1 MKKLWVALIFL
12 VSSPLWAATT
22 DEQRQTTGYGS
33 SYQEALSGALLEAV
47 RQVRGLEVGT
57 EKVLRSD
64 ISSSLNS
71 VGHSLVAKQ
80 TVATDI
86 YTKSKGWIKTYEIV
100 DVKKPASAGGQ
111 WEIVALVTVP
121 VYKTAGAKND
131 TRKSITV
138 LPFDVLPSKIVT
150 YSTNLALTNITS
162 RIADSITTELNQSRK
177 FSVLNRSFEKQFS
190 KERALWD
197 SEQVSSS
204 EASRLG
210 QKLGADFIVLGKIYQ
225 LDFSKKNTNYYG
237 MNNSS
242 IEATIDLYY
251 TVIEAATE
259 KVMWSDTVT
268 YQHKSAKEQ
277 AVVGEFVTGLS
288 SSIVTNILDVIYPIK
303 IMKLVNEGNVLLNQ
317 GGKRLSVGQRMEVY
331 SSGESIMDPD
341 TGMEIK
347 IDGSKVAELEV
358 TQVKPKYSIAKLVQ
372 GSGQYSSLKV
382 KAITRRA
389 ADLAGPTA
397 APQRALTSGS
407 SDAPVNW
414 GNH

>member
-121 VYKTAGAKND
+121 VYKTAGEEND

-138 LPFDVLPSKIVT
+138 LPFDVLPSKIIT

-372 GSGQYSSLKV
+372 GSGQYSSLRV
-382 KAITRRA
+382 KAITRRVT
-389 ADLAGPTA
+389 DLASSAA
-397 APQRALTSGS
+397 APERELTSGS

-414 GNH
+414 GSN

>member
-1 MKKLWVALIFL
+1 MKNVWVALIFL

-57 EKVLRSD
+57 EKVLLSD
-64 ISSSLNS
+64 ISSSLSS
-71 VGHSLVAKQ
+71 VGYSLVAKE
-80 TVATDI
+80 TVETDI

-121 VYKTAGAKND
+121 VYKTAGEEND

-138 LPFDVLPSKIVT
+138 LPFDVLPSKIIT

-331 SSGESIMDPD
+331 SSGESITDPD

-358 TQVKPKYSIAKLVQ
+358 TQVKLKYSIAKLVQ
-372 GSGQYSSLKV
+372 GSGQYSSLRV

-389 ADLAGPTA
+389 IDLAGSAA
-397 APQRALTSGS
+397 APERELTSGS

-414 GNH
+414 GSN

>member
-1 MKKLWVALIFL
+1 M
-12 VSSPLWAATT
+12 
-22 DEQRQTTGYGS
+22 
-33 SYQEALSGALLEAV
+33 
-47 RQVRGLEVGT
+47 
-57 EKVLRSD
+57 
-64 ISSSLNS
+64 
-71 VGHSLVAKQ
+71 AKE
-80 TVATDI
+80 TVETDI

-121 VYKTAGAKND
+121 VYKTAGEEND

-138 LPFDVLPSKIVT
+138 LPFDVLPSKIIT

-331 SSGESIMDPD
+331 SSGESITDPD

-358 TQVKPKYSIAKLVQ
+358 TQVKLKYSIAKLVQ
-372 GSGQYSSLKV
+372 GSGQYSSLRV

-389 ADLAGPTA
+389 IDLAGSAA
-397 APQRALTSGS
+397 APERELTSGS

-414 GNH
+414 GSN

>member
-1 MKKLWVALIFL
+1 MKKLWIALIFL

-22 DEQRQTTGYGS
+22 DEQRQTTGYGGN
-33 SYQEALSGALLEAV
+33 YQEALAAALLEAV

-64 ISSSLNS
+64 ISSSLSS
-71 VGHSLVAKQ
+71 VGYSLVAKE
-80 TVATDI
+80 TVETDI

-121 VYKTAGAKND
+121 VYKTAGEEND

-138 LPFDVLPSKIVT
+138 LPFDVLPSKIIT

-331 SSGESIMDPD
+331 SSGESITDPD

-358 TQVKPKYSIAKLVQ
+358 TQVKLKYSIAKLVQ
-372 GSGQYSSLKV
+372 GSGQYSSLRV

-389 ADLAGPTA
+389 IDLAGSAA
-397 APQRALTSGS
+397 APERELTSGS

-414 GNH
+414 GSN

>member
-1 MKKLWVALIFL
+1 MKNVWVAFIFL

-64 ISSSLNS
+64 ISSSLSS
-71 VGHSLVAKQ
+71 VGYSLVAKE
-80 TVATDI
+80 TVETDI

-121 VYKTAGAKND
+121 VYKTAGEEND

-138 LPFDVLPSKIVT
+138 LPFDVLPSKIIT

-331 SSGESIMDPD
+331 SSGESITDPD

-358 TQVKPKYSIAKLVQ
+358 TQVKLKYSIAKLVQ
-372 GSGQYSSLKV
+372 GSGQYSSLRV

-389 ADLAGPTA
+389 IDLAGSAA
-397 APQRALTSGS
+397 APERELTSGS

-414 GNH
+414 GSN

>member
-12 VSSPLWAATT
+12 VSSPLWAATI
-22 DEQRQTTGYGS
+22 DEQRQTTGYGGN
-33 SYQEALSGALLEAV
+33 YQEALAGALLEAV

-64 ISSSLNS
+64 ISSSLSS
-71 VGHSLVAKQ
+71 VGYSLVAKQ
-80 TVATDI
+80 TVETDI

-121 VYKTAGAKND
+121 VYKTAGEEND
-131 TRKSITV
+131 TRKSIAV
-138 LPFDVLPSKIVT
+138 LPFDVLPSKIIA

-331 SSGESIMDPD
+331 SSGESITDPD

-358 TQVKPKYSIAKLVQ
+358 TQVKLKYSIAKLVQ
-372 GSGQYSSLKV
+372 GSGQYSSLRV

-389 ADLAGPTA
+389 IDLAGSAA
-397 APQRALTSGS
+397 APERELTSGS

-414 GNH
+414 GSN

>member
-1 MKKLWVALIFL
+1 MKNVWVALIFL

-64 ISSSLNS
+64 ISSSLSS
-71 VGHSLVAKQ
+71 VGYSLVAKE
-80 TVATDI
+80 TVETDI

-121 VYKTAGAKND
+121 VYKTAGEEND

-138 LPFDVLPSKIVT
+138 LPFDVLPSKIIT

-331 SSGESIMDPD
+331 SSGESITDPD

-358 TQVKPKYSIAKLVQ
+358 TQVKLKYSIAKLVQ
-372 GSGQYSSLKV
+372 GSGQYSSLRV

-389 ADLAGPTA
+389 IDLAGSAA
-397 APQRALTSGS
+397 APERELTSGS

-414 GNH
+414 GSN

>member
-1 MKKLWVALIFL
+1 MKNVWVAFIFL

-57 EKVLRSD
+57 EKVLLSD
-64 ISSSLNS
+64 ISSSLSS
-71 VGHSLVAKQ
+71 VGYSLVAKE
-80 TVATDI
+80 TVETDI

-121 VYKTAGAKND
+121 VYKTAGEEND

-138 LPFDVLPSKIVT
+138 LPFDVLPSKIIT

-331 SSGESIMDPD
+331 SSGESITDPD

-358 TQVKPKYSIAKLVQ
+358 TQVKLKYSIAKLVQ
-372 GSGQYSSLKV
+372 GSGQYSSLRV

-389 ADLAGPTA
+389 IDLAGSAA
-397 APQRALTSGS
+397 APERELTSGS

-414 GNH
+414 GSN